1 MATCMGQL
9 RIKSSSPLA
18 PTLTMTT
25 PSSCSTPTGTHRS
38 AYLRGG
44 SIGLLLWLAT
54 LVAAVPRAEA
64 ADKLVA
70 VFEPKIEGT
79 LTGEERSR
87 LDAAVSEALRELQYQ
102 IVPSA
107 ERDTIISGEGVQ
119 GCFTEECQERIGR
132 LLGSQA
138 VLVYKV
144 KVTRPEGSVPAP
156 EPVAPK
162 RKGKASAKEA
172 PKELEPEP
180 AGASTI
186 SWGLTASLFNIEVGS
201 SGATAKADCSKCSA
215 TLAAQNLGE
224 LVKKIVLED
233 AARPRGTLEILS
245 EPPNASV
252 FIDGHEIGVTPYKR
266 VAFAGKHDVTVRK
279 TGHRSKQETVN
290 VIEAQKTSV
299 TLRLT
304 VGQDDRVIL
313 VYERQP
319 RPRWRVGLG
328 IAALVVGAVTLGF
341 GGRALYLDGRC
352 TEAPTGTQ
360 TKCDTVFNT
369 SGLGVGLVA
378 GGAAVSILGM
388 VAIAIPGRA
397 VQVQKP
403 LPSGPSTSDPSP
415 SEQAPTQAPAPKKK
429 AAALRHLSMGL
440 LGSGIGLSADGAF

>member
-1 MATCMGQL
+1 
-9 RIKSSSPLA
+9 
-18 PTLTMTT
+18 MTT
-25 PSSCSTPTGTHRS
+25 LSSCSPLVATHRS
-38 AYLRGG
+38 APCSAGRLRRK
-44 SIGLLLWLAT
+44 SLGLLLWVAM

-70 VFEPKIEGT
+70 VFEPKVEGT

-87 LDAAVSEALRELQYQ
+87 FDAAVSEALRELQYQ

-119 GCFTEECQERIGR
+119 NCFTEECQERIGR

-144 KVTRPEGSVPAP
+144 KVTRPEGTPPPA
-156 EPVAPK
+156 EPVSPK
-162 RKGKASAKEA
+162 RKGRAAAKEA

-180 AGASTI
+180 AGAGTI
-186 SWGLTASLFNIEVGS
+186 TWGLTASLFNIEVGS
-201 SGATAKADCSKCSA
+201 IGATAKADCSKCSA

-252 FIDGHEIGVTPYKR
+252 FVDGHEIGVTPYKR

-279 TGHRSKQETVN
+279 TGHRSKQESVN

-299 TLRLT
+299 TVRLT
-304 VGQDDRVIL
+304 AGQDDRVLL
-313 VYERQP
+313 VTERLP

-352 TEAPTGTQ
+352 IDTPSGGQ
-360 TKCDTVFNT
+360 TKCNTVFDT
-369 SGLGVGLVA
+369 QGLGVGLVA

-403 LPSGPSTSDPSP
+403 LPSGPAAG
-415 SEQAPTQAPAPKKK
+415 EQSAPTQAPAAPAPAPAPKKK
-429 AAALRHLSMGL
+429 AALHRLSLGL
-440 LGSGIGLSADGAF
+440 LGSGVGLSADGAF

>member
-1 MATCMGQL
+1 MRQP
-9 RIKSSSPLA
+9 RINSSHALA
-18 PTLTMTT
+18 PTITMTT
-25 PSSCSTPTGTHRS
+25 PLLPSSPSPLVADRRS
-38 AYLRGG
+38 GPRRNFL
-44 SIGLLLWLAT
+44 GLVLWVAM
-54 LVAAVPRAEA
+54 LVAATPRAEA

-70 VFEPKIEGT
+70 VFEPKVEGV
-79 LTGEERSR
+79 LSAEERSR
-87 LDAAVSEALRELQYQ
+87 LDAAVAEALRELQYQ
-102 IVPSA
+102 IVPAA

-119 GCFTEECQERIGR
+119 NCFTEECQERIGR

-144 KVTRPEGSVPAP
+144 KVSRPEGSLPPP
-156 EPVAPK
+156 EPAGPK
-162 RKGKASAKEA
+162 KKGGRPGTKEP

-180 AGASTI
+180 AGAGTI
-186 SWGLTASLFNIEVGS
+186 TWGLTASLFNVEVGS
-201 SGATAKADCSKCSA
+201 SGATAKSDCSKCSA
-215 TLAAQNLGE
+215 TLAAQSLGE

-233 AARPRGTLEILS
+233 AARPRGTIEILS
-245 EPPNASV
+245 DPPNASV

-290 VIEAQKTSV
+290 VVEAQKTSV

-319 RPRWRVGLG
+319 RPSWRVGLG
-328 IAALVVGAVTLGF
+328 IAGLVVGAVTLGF

-352 TEAPTGTQ
+352 IDAPEGGQ
-360 TKCDTVFNT
+360 TKCNTVFDT
-369 SGLGVGLVA
+369 QGLGVGLVA

-388 VAIAIPGRA
+388 VALAIPGKA

-403 LPSGPSTSDPSP
+403 LPSGPSPGDQSP
-415 SEQAPTQAPAPKKK
+415 PEQRPTPVKK
-429 AAALRHLSMGL
+429 ASLDRLSFGV
-440 LGSGIGLSADGAF
+440 LGSGAGLRAEGSF

>member
-1 MATCMGQL
+1 MRQP
-9 RIKSSSPLA
+9 RIKSSLVLA
-18 PTLTMTT
+18 PTITMTT
-25 PSSCSTPTGTHRS
+25 
-38 AYLRGG
+38 
-44 SIGLLLWLAT
+44 LLPHSP
-54 LVAAVPRAEA
+54 LVASHRCGARRNLLGLVLWVAVLLAAAPRAEA

-70 VFEPKIEGT
+70 VFEPKVEGV

-87 LDAAVSEALRELQYQ
+87 LDAAVAEALRELQYQ
-102 IVPSA
+102 IVPAA

-119 GCFTEECQERIGR
+119 NCFTEECQERIGR

-144 KVTRPEGSVPAP
+144 KVSRPDGALPPA
-156 EPVAPK
+156 EPAGPK
-162 RKGKASAKEA
+162 KKGRASAKEQ

-180 AGASTI
+180 AGAGTI
-186 SWGLTASLFNIEVGS
+186 TWGLTASLFNVEVGS

-215 TLAAQNLGE
+215 TLAAQSLGE

-245 EPPNASV
+245 DPANASV
-252 FIDGHEIGVTPYKR
+252 FVDGHEIGVTPYKR

-299 TLRLT
+299 TLHLT

-319 RPRWRVGLG
+319 RPSWRVGLG
-328 IAALVVGAVTLGF
+328 IAGLVVGAVALGF

-352 TEAPTGTQ
+352 IDAPTGTQ

-369 SGLGVGLVA
+369 QGLGVGLVA

-388 VAIAIPGRA
+388 VALAIPGKA

-403 LPSGPSTSDPSP
+403 LPSGPSTGDQTPP
-415 SEQAPTQAPAPKKK
+415 DQRPAPVKK
-429 AAALRHLSMGL
+429 ASLDRLSFGV
-440 LGSGIGLSADGAF
+440 LGSGAGMWAEGSF

>member
-1 MATCMGQL
+1 MRQP
-9 RIKSSSPLA
+9 RINSSSALT
-18 PTLTMTT
+18 PTITMTT
-25 PSSCSTPTGTHRS
+25 LLPHSPLVAHRRS
-38 AYLRGG
+38 GPRRNLL
-44 SIGLLLWLAT
+44 GLVLWVAM
-54 LVAAVPRAEA
+54 LVAATPRAEA

-70 VFEPKIEGT
+70 VFEPKVEGV
-79 LTGEERSR
+79 LTAEERSR
-87 LDAAVSEALRELQYQ
+87 LDAAVAEALRELQYQ
-102 IVPSA
+102 IVPAA

-119 GCFTEECQERIGR
+119 NCFTEECQERIGR

-144 KVTRPEGSVPAP
+144 KVSRPEGSLPPP
-156 EPVAPK
+156 EPAGPK
-162 RKGKASAKEA
+162 KKGRAGVKEP

-180 AGASTI
+180 AGAGTI
-186 SWGLTASLFNIEVGS
+186 TWGLTASLFNVEVGS

-215 TLAAQNLGE
+215 TLAAQSLGE

-233 AARPRGTLEILS
+233 AARPRGTIEILS
-245 EPPNASV
+245 DPPNASV

-328 IAALVVGAVTLGF
+328 IAGLVVGAVTLGF

-352 TEAPTGTQ
+352 IDAPSGGQ
-360 TKCDTVFNT
+360 TRCDTVFNT
-369 SGLGVGLVA
+369 QGLGVGLVA

-388 VAIAIPGRA
+388 VALAIPGKA

-403 LPSGPSTSDPSP
+403 LPSGPSTNDAGPL
-415 SEQAPTQAPAPKKK
+415 EQRPAPVKK
-429 AAALRHLSMGL
+429 AELKRLSFGA
-440 LGSGIGLSADGAF
+440 LGSGVGMRAEGSF